1 MSEITRPN
9 NRLLAA
15 LPPQTYQAVLPKLEK
30 IKLKAGDR
38 LYGPGDDFTHVYFV
52 ESGIVAIL
60 VVIDN
65 DLTFQCCMVGDEGMI
80 GVPVFLGIKT
90 SGNRA
95 LVQCPGTAIRMK
107 NTDFFEECSTNSE
120 WSVLMRE
127 FTYSTIMHIALSAA
141 CNRFHNLEAR
151 FALWLLM
158 THDRL
163 RSGEFIITQEFMSY
177 MLGVRREAISK
188 TAARFQERQL
198 IGYSRGN
205 FTILDRTGLEKIV
218 CSCYEPIPAH

>member
-1 MSEITRPN
+1 MSEITKPN

-15 LPPQTYQAVLPKLEK
+15 LAPQTYQAVLPKLER
-30 IKLKAGDR
+30 IELNAGDT

-52 ESGIVAIL
+52 ESGIVAML

-65 DLTFQCCMVGDEGMI
+65 DLTFQCCMVGGEGML
-80 GVPVFLGIKT
+80 GVPVFLGVKT

-95 LVQCPGTAIRMK
+95 VVQCPGTAIRMK

-120 WSVLMRE
+120 WSAIMRE

-151 FALWLLM
+151 LALWLLM
-158 THDRL
+158 TQDRL
-163 RSGEFIITQEFMSY
+163 GSSEFKITQEFMSY
-177 MLGVRREAISK
+177 MLGVRREAVSK
-188 TAARFQERQL
+188 IAASFQQHQL
-198 IGYSRGN
+198 ISYSRGD
-205 FTILDRTGLEKIV
+205 FTILDRKGLAKMV
-218 CSCYEPIPAH
+218 CSCYLKP